1 MNIIRGMHKEKP
13 LLGEKGLMTQLER
26 FDFLQYYRV

>member
-1 MNIIRGMHKEKP
+1 MNIIRGMYKGKP

-26 FDFLQYYRV
+26 FYFLQYHRV